1 MYFSTR
7 ARSAFYNTDYFLSG
21 EQYIVKITFW
31 NNWFEITGK
40 PDKKQVC
47 GIFTLKGGWGLIE
60 NPSMKCQGSQIKRL
74 NDLKLASSLTSNQSI
89 LKIQIESDD
98 QKKEN

>member
-1 MYFSTR
+1 MYK
-7 ARSAFYNTDYFLSG
+7 AFQWLVYLHRWPLN
-21 EQYIVKITFW
+21 
-31 NNWFEITGK
+31 
-40 PDKKQVC
+40 
-47 GIFTLKGGWGLIE
+47 E